1 MDTCSKEKGITEGQ
15 MDEKYNMFMETVDEG
30 FRSFVNQ
37 INGYLMENGC
47 KRDIKLQKSGVLCVK

>member
-1 MDTCSKEKGITEGQ
+1 